1 MKKWL
6 IIIVLLLLLLLGGF
20 FFFVKTIAPKAAVVF
35 IPIKWQNIPVG
46 ESKTVVLNYLGE
58 PDTVIAAT
66 DHWEHK
72 LNANK
77 KYLLDI
83 MYSGDTLCVS
93 YKLTYNLN
101 IFGFQQSTV
110 IRSDTLK

>member
-1 MKKWL
+1 MKNWV
-6 IIIVLLLLLLLGGF
+6 IIVLFLFLFLLGGF
-20 FFFVKTIAPKAAVVF
+20 FFFIKTIAPRAAAVF
-35 IPIKWQNIPVG
+35 IPIKWQNIPLG
-46 ESKTVVLNYLGE
+46 ESKTVVHNYLGE
-58 PDTVIAAT
+58 PDTVIAAN

-101 IFGFQQSTV
+101 IVGFQQSTV
-110 IRSDTLK
+110 IRSDTLN